1 MNPLTLSTPCQG
13 IVTISLVCVSC
24 GADLA
29 AHTLGNCPNQQISEG
44 FILIDSHALDDIPP
58 ARRALERARLAQE
71 AYDQWVDVQLS
82 LSSVRAFR

>member
-1 MNPLTLSTPCQG
+1 M
-13 IVTISLVCVSC
+13 TIDLYCVSC
-24 GADLA
+24 GSVMA

-44 FILIDSHALDDIPP
+44 FILLDSHALDDTPP

-71 AYDQWVDVQLS
+71 RHDHRLDVQLS